1 MVSTLEKFAE
11 IFDMNTEARGGNNN
25 ENENSE
31 FEMLSNDMKYD
42 TLHYFKAIQA
52 VITIFTWM
60 FSF

>member
-1 MVSTLEKFAE
+1 M
-11 IFDMNTEARGGNNN
+11 DTEARGGNNN